1 MELRDYGAMVEMEG
15 HGGTRCLLHVS
26 QMAAEHTPAGGRP
39 APSPLRVGQEVR
51 VRCLGRD
58 PLGNPLI
65 SNRDPAQ
72 PDTPPRRE
80 GGAQRGRDASG
91 PRGEDA
97 GGRGG
102 PDGGPRTSRPQSKR
116 PRSSAHKKA

>member
-1 MELRDYGAMVEMEG
+1 MVEMEG

-26 QMAAEHTPAGGRP
+26 QMAAEHKPAGGRP

-80 GGAQRGRDASG
+80 GGAQRGRDAG
-91 PRGEDA
+91 AARGEDA
-97 GGRGG
+97 GGRSGG
-102 PDGGPRTSRPQSKR
+102 GLDGGPRTSRPQSKR